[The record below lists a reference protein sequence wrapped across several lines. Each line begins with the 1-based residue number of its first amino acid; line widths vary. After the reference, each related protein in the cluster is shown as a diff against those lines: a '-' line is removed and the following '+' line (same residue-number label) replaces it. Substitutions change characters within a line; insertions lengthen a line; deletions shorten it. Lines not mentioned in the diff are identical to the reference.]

1 MDISTLN
8 KTVNDAAGKAQKNE
22 GLSALSFLISLAV
35 YGSIFL
41 PATYLFTI
49 LKDINHKVFQPRC
62 LVDIDILPLPKGRVL
77 WIKHIWELL
86 KDDTKLIKK
95 LGLDCYFF
103 LRLLELAIKAFTPMT
118 AIILPVLLP
127 VNYTASSARIGGL
140 DRFSI
145 SNIQRGQHTRWWI
158 TAFVSSLVHIYLW
171 RLLIF
176 EFKRVVKIRQDFLY
190 GFSQA
195 RAVTTI
201 LVTEIPPQM
210 WNVEDLRLVYSAYN
224 GGPVDIILPKAGT
237 CQSMENGLKNLYRD
251 LDSLKQIDSDM
262 SHTGYFHSDIG
273 RFFRQL
279 RREGILRW
287 QIRNLRRDIERIKSI
302 AIFYF
307 SDLFT
312 AHLLLQARASSSP
325 MELEAHIVDA
335 NTVTSE
341 SVIYQN
347 RYFRALWNIAMAISL
362 NILAI
367 LWVVPISLTGLL
379 SQLVY
384 LDCIS
389 SSLSGLSVYQLGAIQ
404 GLAPQV
410 AASILM
416 YSFPVILQFVTKYYL
431 VFEHLSVEIFL
442 QRHYFIFLFTQL
454 FLVVSISSSVTTM
467 IPEIAND
474 IQSVPSVLAKNLPK
488 ASNYFYSYLLLQ
500 AITQSVM
507 VLFQLPGS
515 LWACMQQRW
524 KENSPRTVRWSLLYP
539 VFTNLICICIIFSV
553 ISPLILLIGTVV
565 FGVFLVV
572 HSYQAIYVHETEKD
586 TAGMLYWESLNQL
599 FVGIYTMDLFL
610 IGIFVLGNALGP
622 SVVAAVLLVASALVH
637 NHVRTRLHSLVKFAS
652 TSRCV

>member
-1 MDISTLN
+1 MDISTLS

-22 GLSALSFLISLAV
+22 GLSAQAFFISLAV

-41 PATYLFTI
+41 PASYLFTV
-49 LKDINHKVFQPRC
+49 LKDIYYKGFQPRC

-77 WIKHIWELL
+77 WIKHIWEFL

-103 LRLLELAIKAFTPMT
+103 LRLLQLAIKAFTPM
-118 AIILPVLLP
+118 AVIILPVLLP
-127 VNYTASSARIGGL
+127 VNYTANSARIGGL

-158 TAFVSSLVHIYLW
+158 TAFVSSLINIYLW
-171 RLLIF
+171 HLLLL
-176 EFKRVVKIRQDFLY
+176 EFKIVVKIRQQYLY
-190 GFSQA
+190 GSCQG

-210 WNVEDLRLVYSAYN
+210 WNTEDLRLVYSAYN
-224 GGPVDIILPKAGT
+224 GGPVDIILPKAET
-237 CQSMENGLKNLYRD
+237 CESMENELTNLYRD
-251 LDSLKQIDSDM
+251 LDDLKQIRPDKFS
-262 SHTGYFHSDIG
+262 TIYFHSDIR
-273 RFFRQL
+273 RFFRYI

-287 QIRNLRRDIERIKSI
+287 QIRNLQREIERIKSI

-312 AHLLLQARASSSP
+312 AHLLLQTRTSSSP
-325 MELEAHIVDA
+325 MELNAHIVDGNA
-335 NTVTSE
+335 MTSE

-362 NILAI
+362 NTLAI
-367 LWVVPISLTGLL
+367 LWIVPISLTGLL

-389 SSLSGLSVYQLGAIQ
+389 SSLSGLSDYQLGAIQ

-416 YSFPVILQFVTKYYL
+416 YSFP
-431 VFEHLSVEIFL
+431 HLSIEIFF

-454 FLVVSISSSVTTM
+454 FLVVSISSSLTTM

-488 ASNYFYSYLLLQ
+488 ASNYFYSYFLLQ

-515 LWACMQQRW
+515 LWTYMKRRR
-524 KENSPRTVRWSLLYP
+524 KEYLPQTVQWSLLYP
-539 VFTNLICICIIFSV
+539 VFTNLICICIIFSA
-553 ISPLILLIGTVV
+553 ISPLILLLGSVM
-565 FGVFLVV
+565 FGVFLIV
-572 HSYQAIYVHETEKD
+572 HSYQAIYVLETEID
-586 TAGMLYWESLNQL
+586 TAGMLYWEALNNI

-610 IGIFVLGNALGP
+610 IGLFVLQNALGP
-622 SVVAAVLLVASALVH
+622 SVVATVLLVASALIH
-637 NHVRTRLHSLVKFAS
+637 NNVRTRLHPLVKFLSANRRGS
-652 TSRCV
+652 GN